1 MVMPNGWR
9 ASFGPHLLL
18 AVLGGAGPAAAGPP
32 PDVPAAARPPNIVF
46 ILADDLG
53 YGHLGCYGQTRIR
66 TPRLDRMAAEGVRF
80 TQVYAGSTVCAPSRA
95 SLMTGLHQGHAVIR
109 GNSPRVPLRAED
121 VTVAEVLR
129 RAGYRTAAIGKWG
142 LGEPGTSGIPTRQ
155 GFDRWFG
162 YLNQQHA
169 HDSFPDYLWSDE
181 QRVAVRK
188 GAFSHDLFTDEALQF
203 VRGQRGRPFFLYLA
217 YTIPHANSTA
227 RRMDSPGDAPYQGE
241 PWPAPEKALAAL
253 VTRMDT
259 DVGRLL
265 DLLRALGID
274 RDTVVFFTSDNGPH
288 REGGVDPAFHRASGP
303 LRGIKRDLYEGGIR
317 VPMIVRWPGRI
328 AAARVSDQVWALWD
342 FLPTAAELAGAAAPA
357 GIDGLSMVPA
367 LLGRPQQN
375 HEYLYWEFFEQGF
388 QQAVRADRWK
398 AVRTAPGRPLE
409 LFDLAADPGETVEL
423 AARHPDVAARMEELL
438 RTARTESPDWP
449 TRGSPAGRP

>member
-1 MVMPNGWR
+1 
-9 ASFGPHLLL
+9 
-18 AVLGGAGPAAAGPP
+18 
-32 PDVPAAARPPNIVF
+32 
-46 ILADDLG
+46 
-53 YGHLGCYGQTRIR
+53 
-66 TPRLDRMAAEGVRF
+66 
-80 TQVYAGSTVCAPSRA
+80 
-95 SLMTGLHQGHAVIR
+95 
-109 GNSPRVPLRAED
+109 
-121 VTVAEVLR
+121 
-129 RAGYRTAAIGKWG
+129 
-142 LGEPGTSGIPTRQ
+142 
-155 GFDRWFG
+155 
-162 YLNQQHA
+162 
-169 HDSFPDYLWSDE
+169 
-181 QRVAVRK
+181 VAVRK

-227 RRMDSPGDAPYQGE
+227 RRLDSPGDAPYQGE

-328 AAARVSDQVWALWD
+328 AAARVSDRVWALWD

-367 LLGRPQQN
+367 LLGRPQRN

-409 LFDLAADPGETVEL
+409 LFDLAADPGETVEV